1 MIEKAP
7 LSLCLGPMPHSH
19 HHHNHTTA
27 LPHASAKSDVS
38 LMQMSVTARLIGALA
53 IIALVWLGVI
63 AVLL

>member
-1 MIEKAP
+1 
-7 LSLCLGPMPHSH
+7 MPHSH
-19 HHHNHTTA
+19 HSHNHTTA
-27 LPHASAKSDVS
+27 LPHASARSDVS